1 MTPSLELYQM
11 DFATLSALVYR
22 DAIKQKHDGRQRL
35 QEELT
40 AGKQEEENAKSVARK
55 AFTDESDIDDVAE
68 LFLEHLLKVA

>member
-1 MTPSLELYQM
+1 M

-40 AGKQEEENAKSVARK
+40 TGKQEEENAKSVARK